1 MIAQMAALANAQ
13 EMYIIPF
20 KTRVLD
26 TRQGFS
32 VQNILYYM
40 QIFHMVRNMKFHLGA
55 YCVTFGSYIQ
65 DTKFLWA
72 HDFLDT

>member
-32 VQNILYYM
+32 VQNILYANISYSKEYE
-40 QIFHMVRNMKFHLGA
+40 VPLG
-55 YCVTFGSYIQ
+55 YIWCYIQ
-65 DTKFLWA
+65 FLYVGYQIS
-72 HDFLDT
+72 LGT